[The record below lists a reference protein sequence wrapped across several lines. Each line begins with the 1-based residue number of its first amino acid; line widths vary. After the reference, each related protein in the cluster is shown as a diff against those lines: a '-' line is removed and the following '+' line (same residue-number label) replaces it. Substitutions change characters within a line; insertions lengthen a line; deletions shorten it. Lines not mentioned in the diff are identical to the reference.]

1 MPWHPWYLFRNYG
14 GENLTGIHADILSD
28 IISDILFDIRS
39 DRTSDILIDI
49 VSGILP
55 HKTGSGERS
64 ENWTL
69 IKLKYFPL
77 FLLFQALRK
86 VAMVTAL
93 TWWLMIIQPIWVM
106 DSEIFRPLSQQQSN
120 GNKHVNECKAIYTY
134 HTNTFKSAKSILCN
148 DGHQLVGQVCC
159 QVPSY
164 VSIFFCWL
172 HVASQVSLC
181 SVIFSQSRHLVLQCF
196 NQIFRDAAKTKAT
209 WKGRFCDGCCET
221 RRLRPKVWET
231 KQTI

>member
-1 MPWHPWYLFRNYG
+1 MG
-14 GENLTGIHADILSD
+14 GEILTDIHADILSD

-77 FLLFQALRK
+77 FLLFQAFRK

-93 TWWLMIIQPIWVM
+93 TWWLIIIQLIWVM
-106 DSEIFRPLSQQQSN
+106 DSEIFRPLSQQQSK
-120 GNKHVNECKAIYTY
+120 GNEHVI
-134 HTNTFKSAKSILCN
+134 
-148 DGHQLVGQVCC
+148 
-159 QVPSY
+159 
-164 VSIFFCWL
+164 WM
-172 HVASQVSLC
+172 
-181 SVIFSQSRHLVLQCF
+181 
-196 NQIFRDAAKTKAT
+196 
-209 WKGRFCDGCCET
+209 
-221 RRLRPKVWET
+221 
-231 KQTI
+231 